1 MLGSTHPS
9 SYRIAIGAAVI
20 GAVSLIWINGAVGII
35 GESDSNALYLAVIA
49 TLVLGSAIA
58 RFRAGAMAVVLVLT
72 ALVQFLVPVAA
83 LILSEQDFAPGVIP
97 VIALNGGWVVLFL
110 FSAIMFSHARND
122 AEQESAL

>member
-1 MLGSTHPS
+1 MVMAPGLVRGVG
-9 SYRIAIGAAVI
+9 RVKAA
-20 GAVSLIWINGAVGII
+20 GLEAVK
-35 GESDSNALYLAVIA
+35 
-49 TLVLGSAIA
+49 
-58 RFRAGAMAVVLVLT
+58 AGAMAVVLVLT